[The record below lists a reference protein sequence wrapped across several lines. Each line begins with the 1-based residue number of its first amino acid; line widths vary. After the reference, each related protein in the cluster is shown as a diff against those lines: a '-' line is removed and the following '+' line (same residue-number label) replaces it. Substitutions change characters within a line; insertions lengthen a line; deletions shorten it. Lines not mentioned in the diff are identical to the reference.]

1 MRHFTVV
8 VVLASAMLASL
19 VATASAAP
27 SVSVQAPA
35 TAEVDKPITVT
46 YSGISAPPRAEDD
59 GMELLSYYERGLTA
73 CPATSTEMQN
83 RVESRFGIW
92 QFPPRGPFSYTAQ
105 FQVFDAG
112 TYRLCVYLEEF
123 LAADTARPLASANA
137 TIAVSDP
144 SAPPSPTPTPLPTL
158 TPERVYC
165 IVPKLVGK
173 TLSRAKRALSWNNC
187 RLGRVT
193 RKKKRGVKKG
203 RVIAQSLF
211 AHTTKREGSKV
222 KVTVSK

>member
-1 MRHFTVV
+1 MRHFTAVV
-8 VVLASAMLASL
+8 ALASAMLASL
-19 VATASAAP
+19 VTTASAAP

-83 RVESRFGIW
+83 RVESRIGIW

-112 TYRLCVYLEEF
+112 TYLLCVYLEEF

-137 TIAVSDP
+137 IIAVSDP
-144 SAPPSPTPTPLPTL
+144 SAPPSPTLTPSPTL
-158 TPERVYC
+158 EPVRC

-173 TLSRAKRALSWNNC
+173 TLTRAKKALSWANC

-203 RVIAQSLF
+203 RVIAQSWSARTPL
-211 AHTTKREGSKV
+211 REGSKV